1 MVGKNKGEKLMNKI
15 FKNSIV
21 LNLKYINSLLE
32 KEKQTRRIQDAQ
44 ELLKFVIWK
53 LQKNE
58 EVSDDLQN

>member
-1 MVGKNKGEKLMNKI
+1 MNEI

-21 LNLKYINSLLE
+21 LNLEYINSLLE
-32 KEKQTRRIQDAQ
+32 KEKQTRSIQDAQ

-58 EVSDDLQN
+58 VNDDNNN